1 MTAEK
6 PNAKI
11 TKITKEAIHVDA
23 SGFTL
28 IESLAVVALLALA
41 VGTVVLGV
49 APSVEAARLRD
60 ARSAV
65 LDADARARVLAQH
78 GRVVLL
84 TADSDAVWARDAA
97 DPWETPLVRR
107 PLPEGVSLSIRR
119 TPAGEPLKTLHI
131 DADGRSDDYLL
142 TVIAGDR
149 VSQTVVAGL
158 TGYAFEPQPAE
169 IGGRP

>member
-1 MTAEK
+1 MKAEK

-11 TKITKEAIHVDA
+11 TKEANAATPVDA

-41 VGTVVLGV
+41 VSTLAVRV

-65 LDADARARVLAQH
+65 LDADARARVLAQR

-84 TADSDAVWARDAA
+84 TADGDAVWARDAA
-97 DPWETPLVRR
+97 DPREMPLVRR
-107 PLPEGVSLSIRR
+107 PLPEGVTLSLRG
-119 TPAGEPLKTLHI
+119 TPAGESLSTLRI

-142 TVIAGDR
+142 TVVAGDR
-149 VSQTVVAGL
+149 ASQTVVAGL
-158 TGYAFEPQPAE
+158 TGFAFEPRPVE